1 MNGLARIIDR
11 RTGGLFIPRILQ
23 KLGQHGASALQF
35 KVEKGKYIPPMIS
48 RRRAANLRKRA
59 IIEGTY
65 GSFSPE
71 FGGWDPAWDQDNK
84 KVYALRPYK
93 GHVRDRN
100 RAQRAEIITKAMSKM
115 EDKINKY
122 EQEVIDRKPKKDIFY
137 LFKRIEEI
145 HGNKSKVKEDKG
157 KGASAAGKKDAGKKK
172 DKK

>member
-1 MNGLARIIDR
+1 MNGFARMVDR
-11 RTGGLFIPRILQ
+11 KTGGLFIPRILQ

-65 GSFSPE
+65 GSYSPE
-71 FGGWDPAWDQDNK
+71 FGGWDPAWDKEEK

-93 GHVRDRN
+93 GHIRDRT
-100 RAQRAEIITKAMSKM
+100 RAQRAEIITKAMKTM
-115 EDKINKY
+115 DDKLKKY
-122 EQEVIDRKPKKDIFY
+122 EQEVIDRKPKKDVAY

-145 HGNKSKVKEDKG
+145 YGSKSKVKEDKG
-157 KGASAAGKKDAGKKK
+157 KGVSAAVKKDAKKK
-172 DKK
+172 K